1 VHNQASDTL
10 NPMISDDFSPQYEEA
25 KASVM
30 EHEAPLEFPH
40 LYPVK
45 ESTPVSQ
52 VEEEEEYDSE
62 DLDDKLSQK
71 LQI

>member
-1 VHNQASDTL
+1 
-10 NPMISDDFSPQYEEA
+10 
-25 KASVM
+25 M

-45 ESTPVSQ
+45 DSTPVSQ